1 MKAAG
6 KGCKPHAAD
15 ALTEEDIQTLFEKG
29 QIGLDHP
36 IPLTNGLWYMFMMH
50 FGMRGTT
57 EMRSLCWGDVALKTD
72 GTREYLE

>member
-1 MKAAG
+1 LKAAG

-36 IPLTNGLWYMFMMH
+36 IPLTNGLWYMFMMY